1 MIIVDLSGGL
11 GNQMFQYACA
21 RSLSIELNLPL
32 KVVYG
37 SLASQT
43 IHNGYELNRVFGLEL
58 EFATE
63 NDIKKNLG
71 FFLSKPI
78 LRKIFSKKPL
88 NNLNFQSF
96 LPENSFNYDP
106 SIFSNIKGSVFLQG
120 YWQTEKYFLNH
131 KSQILKDFRF
141 IDLNDEINILVAN
154 DIKSHSSISV
164 HVRRG
169 DYLTNLKAKNIHGHC
184 SLEYYLNAIKF
195 LQDQEGESRLF
206 IFSDD
211 PDWVNKN
218 IATRFSDV
226 SVIQHNRGVNS
237 FNDMRLMSMCDHHII
252 ANSSFSWWAAW
263 LNPSKSKKIIAP
275 KNWFITDKMNTIDLI
290 PSSWILK

>member
-43 IHNGYELNRVFGLEL
+43 VHNGYELNRVFGLDL

-63 NDIKKNLG
+63 NDMQKNLG

-88 NNLNFQSF
+88 NNLKFQNFF
-96 LPENSFNYDP
+96 PENSFNYN
-106 SIFSNIKGSVFLQG
+106 SSLFSYIKDSGFLQG

-131 KSQILKDFRF
+131 KSQILKDFCF
-141 IDLNDEINILVAN
+141 VNMDDETNISIAN
-154 DIKSHSSISV
+154 DIQSGHSISI

-169 DYLTNLKAKNIHGHC
+169 DYLTNLKAKAIHGHC
-184 SLEYYLNAIKF
+184 SLDYYLKAIEF
-195 LQDQEGESRLF
+195 LQEKIGESRLF

-211 PDWVNKN
+211 PEWVSEN

-226 SVIQHNRGVNS
+226 SVIQHNRGVKS

-252 ANSSFSWWAAW
+252 ANSSFSWWGAW
-263 LNPSKSKKIIAP
+263 LNPSQNKKIIAP
-275 KNWFITDKMNTIDLI
+275 KNWFVTDKMNTIDLI